1 MQHFAGQVPAFGSA
15 PTATAAGAGDASDMA
30 VDGDAAAAAA
40 VPGDDVSKLQQQVQ
54 ELQQQLQESRQVAQQ
69 WQSLHGQLHQF
80 CTEQV
85 LAAP

>member
-1 MQHFAGQVPAFGSA
+1 MQQPAGQVLVFGA
-15 PTATAAGAGDASDMA
+15 AATAAAADVGDLSAMA
-30 VDGDAAAAAA
+30 VDSDAAAGVA
-40 VPGDDVSKLQQQVQ
+40 PGDEISRLQQQVQ
-54 ELQQQLQESRQVAQQ
+54 GLQQQLQESRQVAQQ